1 MSRSAKIVI
10 VILFI
15 LVLLSLGL
23 NGLLMWQWWSFRQ
36 QVKATMQEFQP
47 VIHEA
52 LGQAIA
58 ELETFEQSSLEF
70 EIQIQQD
77 FPVQVEI
84 PFNETVE
91 VPIQTT
97 IPIKQEIQT
106 TVVIDPLQTGLEIPT
121 DVTVP
126 VDLEV
131 PIDLNIPVSIERTIP
146 ISTTIPLDLNVPL
159 SIDVGQTDLAPYIER
174 LRSALISFDQTLSD
188 LEW

>member
-1 MSRSAKIVI
+1 MSTGTKIAI

-15 LVLLSLGL
+15 LVLLSLSL
-23 NGLLMWQWWSFRQ
+23 NGLLMWQWWSFQRQ
-36 QVKATMQEFQP
+36 AKMTLREFQP

-52 LGQAIA
+52 LSQVIA
-58 ELETFEQSSLEF
+58 ELETFEESPLEF
-70 EIQIQQD
+70 EIQIQQE
-77 FPVQVEI
+77 FPIQVDI

-106 TVVIDPLQTGLEIPT
+106 TVIIDPLQTGLEIPT

-131 PIDLNIPVSIERTIP
+131 PIDLNIPVSIDRTIP
-146 ISTTIPLDLNVPL
+146 ISTTIPLDLTVPL
-159 SIDVGQTDLAPYIER
+159 TIDIGETELVPYIEK
-174 LRSALISFDQTLSD
+174 LRSGLISLDQTLFN